1 MNVKWTKFFHSQRL
15 VDNADSTDD
24 DVIEDRNKVPYVGIS
39 RDTNQNTFLN
49 NFVAA
54 VIRRAKSDYI
64 VIMDNLT
71 VGKLGDIKKVW

>member
-64 VIMDNLT
+64 VIMDN
-71 VGKLGDIKKVW
+71 GNLGAIKKVWRIG